1 MADLTVVKVVK
12 PVHEKFRQFWV
23 LAEVRPA
30 FGEHFEKL
38 MMFNTKPEADKVA
51 PGYHFKE

>member
-12 PVHEKFRQFWV
+12 PVHERFRQFWV

-30 FGEHFEKL
+30 FGQHFEKL
-38 MMFNTKPEADKVA
+38 MSFKTKAAAERVG